1 MDFVWFFYFL
11 AKHPF
16 WSQVLISS
24 IGAFVGFIFALGLY
38 YWRQQEDKS
47 KERRKA
53 SETNKR
59 INKHHNSLVNSV
71 IEITEK
77 QIQSI
82 KDYEE
87 KQKVDFIE
95 YQQPRL
101 FTTQH
106 FQRLIMISKDVFYSL
121 EAKYRDDKW
130 MNNLKDLHK
139 EIDFL
144 EGAFKELF
152 RIVSETGREYFEN
165 YKEVKK
171 LVDNSADDLSRLQ
184 LALKHELG
192 EFRSKNAVYVFVD
205 KYIYIYMQIV
215 KEKKNLSYINENYLR
230 SFLKE
235 YRDNY
240 TNVNLEIDRIA
251 FNMKKARITIG
262 TINQS
267 NLGNYEQFRI
277 IAQLL
282 IDVTKKVKEVNNQL
296 FCKA

>member
-1 MDFVWFFYFL
+1 MDIFWFLYFL

-47 KERRKA
+47 KEKRKA
-53 SETNKR
+53 DETNRR
-59 INKHHNSLVNSV
+59 INKYHNSLVNSV
-71 IEITEK
+71 IEIIEK
-77 QIQSI
+77 QIQFI
-82 KDYEE
+82 KAYEE
-87 KQKVDFIE
+87 KQKKDLFE
-95 YQQPRL
+95 YQQPAL
-101 FTTQH
+101 VATQH
-106 FQRLIMISKDVFYSL
+106 FQRLITISKDVFYSL

-130 MNNLKDLHK
+130 INNLKDLHK

-192 EFRSKNAVYVFVD
+192 EVRFENAVYDFVD
-205 KYIYIYMQIV
+205 RYIYIYMQIV
-215 KEKKNLSYINENYLR
+215 KEKKKLSYINENYLR

-240 TNVNLEIDRIA
+240 TNVNPEIDRIA

-262 TINQS
+262 TIKQS

-282 IDVTKKVKEVNNQL
+282 IDVTKKVKGVNNQL
-296 FCKA
+296 FCEA